1 MAKGRVHGS
10 CPWDLAASGTL
21 SITLSESGYGSGSC
35 IVIIFLLL
43 GNVRP
48 GPERSN
54 GIGSGAEAG
63 GFWALDFAVRW
74 HKPFVI
80 HWEVKTQCSSPRLWR
95 TSQDLSGVKN
105 ILSLRDVRIM
115 KIMLSWRH
123 MSESRIPSL
132 IGVFSSEVQAVAP
145 RSRYLVWMTR

>member
-10 CPWDLAASGTL
+10 CPWDSAASGTL
-21 SITLSESGYGSGSC
+21 SITLSESGCGSGSC
-35 IVIIFLLL
+35 IIIIFLLL

-54 GIGSGAEAG
+54 GIESGAEAG

-74 HKPFVI
+74 YKPSVI
-80 HWEVKTQCSSPRLWR
+80 HWKVKTQCSSPRLWR

-105 ILSLRDVRIM
+105 ILSLRDVHIM

-132 IGVFSSEVQAVAP
+132 IGAFSSEVQAVAP
-145 RSRYLVWMTR
+145 KPRYLVWMTR